1 MGASLGGSGASGGK
15 KRETSTPT
23 INITPLV
30 DVVLVVLIIFMIVT
44 PMVTKTF
51 WLNLPPKDDSKE
63 PAPPSDNKPLVMT
76 VDKDGVIRMN
86 TTVIAKHEI
95 KDRVPR
101 MLAAKEQ
108 KVLYFDAANDASYA
122 AAIEAM
128 DLSRS
133 GGVKSIAIL
142 TEAIAINK

>member
-1 MGASLGGSGASGGK
+1 MGATLGGGK
-15 KRETSTPT
+15 HKQGSTPT

-51 WLNLPPKDDSKE
+51 WLNLPPKDDTKE
-63 PAPPSDNKPLVMT
+63 PVPPSDNKPLVMT
-76 VDKDGVIRMN
+76 VDKAGVIRVN
-86 TTVIAKHEI
+86 TTVLQKHEL
-95 KDRVPR
+95 KERVPR
-101 MLAAKEQ
+101 LLAAKDQ
-108 KVLYFDAANDASYA
+108 KVLYFDAESDASYA

-128 DLSRS
+128 DLSRA

-142 TEAIAINK
+142 TESVLK

>member
-1 MGASLGGSGASGGK
+1 MGISLGGSGSGSK
-15 KRETSTPT
+15 KHNESSTPT

-51 WLNLPPKDDSKE
+51 WLNLPPKPDDKQE
-63 PAPPSDNKPLVMT
+63 PPPSDNKPLVMT
-76 VDKDGVIRMN
+76 VDKAGVIRMN
-86 TTVIAKHEI
+86 TTVIAKNEI
-95 KDRVPR
+95 RERVPR
-101 MLAAKEQ
+101 MLAAKDQ

-122 AAIEAM
+122 TAIEAM
-128 DLSRS
+128 DLSRA

-142 TEAIAINK
+142 TEAITIR

>member
-1 MGASLGGSGASGGK
+1 MGVALGGGGK
-15 KRETSTPT
+15 KKGSSAPN

-51 WLNLPPKDDSKE
+51 WLNLPPKPDKNEE
-63 PAPPSDNKPLVMT
+63 PPPPSDNKPLVMT
-76 VDKDGVIRMN
+76 VDKAGVIRMN
-86 TTVIAKHEI
+86 TTVLQKNEI

-101 MLAAKEQ
+101 MLAAKDQ

-128 DLSRS
+128 DLSRA

-142 TEAIAINK
+142 TETVLK

>member
-1 MGASLGGSGASGGK
+1 MGMSLGGGGK
-15 KRETSTPT
+15 RKKSTALPA

-51 WLNLPPKDDSKE
+51 WLNLPPKPNKDE
-63 PAPPSDNKPLVMT
+63 PAMPNDNKPLVLT
-76 VDKDGVIRMN
+76 VDKAGVVRMN
-86 TTVIAKHEI
+86 TTVLTKGEI
-95 KDRVPR
+95 RERVPR
-101 MLAAKEQ
+101 MLAAKDQ
-108 KVLYFDAANDASYA
+108 KVLYFDAHSDASYA

-128 DLSRS
+128 DLCRA

-142 TEAIAINK
+142 TETVMK

>member
-1 MGASLGGSGASGGK
+1 MGASLGGGSSKKSG
-15 KRETSTPT
+15 STPN

-51 WLNLPPKDDSKE
+51 WLNLPPKNDEKDVT
-63 PAPPSDNKPLVMT
+63 PPSDNKPLVMT
-76 VDKDGVIRMN
+76 VDKAGVIRMN
-86 TTVIAKHEI
+86 TTVIAKNEI
-95 KDRVPR
+95 RERVPR
-101 MLAAKEQ
+101 MLAAKDQ

-133 GGVKSIAIL
+133 AGVKSIAIL
-142 TEAIAINK
+142 TESVMPK

>member
-1 MGASLGGSGASGGK
+1 MGASLGGGGGK
-15 KRETSTPT
+15 KSGSTPN

-51 WLNLPPKDDSKE
+51 WLNLPPKNDEKDVT
-63 PAPPSDNKPLVMT
+63 PPSDNKPLVMT
-76 VDKDGVIRMN
+76 VDKSGVIRMN
-86 TTVIAKHEI
+86 TTVIAKNEI

-101 MLAAKEQ
+101 MLAAKDQ

-133 GGVKSIAIL
+133 AGVKSIAIL
-142 TEAIAINK
+142 TESVLPK

>member
-1 MGASLGGSGASGGK
+1 MGMAIGGGSK
-15 KRETSTPT
+15 KKSTATPA

-44 PMVTKTF
+44 PMMTKTF
-51 WLNLPPKDDSKE
+51 WLNLPPKNDEKVE
-63 PAPPSDNKPLVMT
+63 PVPNDNKPLVMT
-76 VDKDGVIRMN
+76 VDKTGVVRIN
-86 TTVIAKHEI
+86 TTVLSKAEI

-101 MLAAKEQ
+101 MLAAKDQ

-122 AAIEAM
+122 ASIEAM
-128 DLSRS
+128 DLSRA

-142 TEAIAINK
+142 TESVMK

>member
-1 MGASLGGSGASGGK
+1 MGASLGGMAGGGK
-15 KRETSTPT
+15 KKESSTPN

-51 WLNLPPKDDSKE
+51 WLNLPSKDKNEE
-63 PAPPSDNKPLVMT
+63 PPPPSDNKPLVMT
-76 VDKDGVIRMN
+76 VDKAGVIRIN
-86 TTVIAKHEI
+86 TTVLSKNEI

-101 MLAAKEQ
+101 MLAAKDQ

-122 AAIEAM
+122 VAIEAM

-142 TEAIAINK
+142 TESVLK

>member
-1 MGASLGGSGASGGK
+1 MGVSLGGSGGGRK
-15 KRETSTPT
+15 KAEATTPN

-51 WLNLPPKDDSKE
+51 WLNLPPKSDDKE
-63 PAPPSDNKPLVMT
+63 APPSDNKPLVMT
-76 VDKDGVIRMN
+76 VDRAGVIRMN
-86 TTVIAKHEI
+86 TTVISKAEL

-101 MLAAKEQ
+101 MLAAKDQ
-108 KVLYFDAANDASYA
+108 KVLYFDAASDASYA
-122 AAIEAM
+122 LAIEAM
-128 DLSRS
+128 DMSRS

-142 TEAIAINK
+142 TETVLK

>member
-1 MGASLGGSGASGGK
+1 MGASLGGMGGGK
-15 KRETSTPT
+15 KKDSSTPN

-51 WLNLPPKDDSKE
+51 WLNLPPKDKNEE

-76 VDKDGVIRMN
+76 VDKAGVIRMN
-86 TTVIAKHEI
+86 TTVISKNEI

-101 MLAAKEQ
+101 MLAAKDQ

-128 DLSRS
+128 DLSRA

-142 TEAIAINK
+142 TESVLGK

>member
-1 MGASLGGSGASGGK
+1 MGASLGGMGGGGK
-15 KRETSTPT
+15 KKESTTPN

-51 WLNLPPKDDSKE
+51 WLNLPPKDKNEE
-63 PAPPSDNKPLVMT
+63 PPPPSDNKPLVMT
-76 VDKDGVIRMN
+76 VDKAGVVRMN
-86 TTVIAKHEI
+86 TTVIAKNEI
-95 KDRVPR
+95 HDRVPR
-101 MLAAKEQ
+101 MLAAKDQ

-142 TEAIAINK
+142 TETVLK

>member
-1 MGASLGGSGASGGK
+1 MGAILGGGGK
-15 KRETSTPT
+15 KSTSTPN

-51 WLNLPPKDDSKE
+51 WLNLPPKNDEKE
-63 PAPPSDNKPLVMT
+63 VTPPSDNKPLVMT
-76 VDKDGVIRMN
+76 VDEAGVIRVN
-86 TTVIAKHEI
+86 TTVIPKSEL

-101 MLAAKEQ
+101 MLAARDQ

-122 AAIEAM
+122 AALEAM
-128 DLSRS
+128 DLSRTA
-133 GGVKSIAIL
+133 GVKSIAIL
-142 TEAIAINK
+142 TESVMAK

>member
-1 MGASLGGSGASGGK
+1 MGASLGGSGGSK
-15 KRETSTPT
+15 KNKGSSTPT

-51 WLNLPPKDDSKE
+51 WLNLPPKNEDRE
-63 PAPPSDNKPLVMT
+63 PPPPSDNKPLVMT
-76 VDKDGVIRMN
+76 VDKAGVIRIN
-86 TTVIAKHEI
+86 TTVISKNEVR
-95 KDRVPR
+95 DRVPR
-101 MLAAKEQ
+101 MLAAKDQ
-108 KVLYFDAANDASYA
+108 KVLYFDAASDASYA

-128 DLSRS
+128 DLSRA

-142 TEAIAINK
+142 TESVLK

>member
-1 MGASLGGSGASGGK
+1 MGATLGGSGKKKSG
-15 KRETSTPT
+15 STPN

-51 WLNLPPKDDSKE
+51 WLNLPPKNDDKE

-76 VDKDGVIRMN
+76 IDKAGVIRLN
-86 TTVIAKHEI
+86 TSVISKNEI
-95 KDRVPR
+95 KERVPR
-101 MLAAKEQ
+101 MLAAKDQ
-108 KVLYFDAANDASYA
+108 KVLYFDASNDASYA

-142 TEAIAINK
+142 TESVMPK

>member
-1 MGASLGGSGASGGK
+1 MGMSVGGGSK
-15 KRETSTPT
+15 KKGTALPA

-51 WLNLPPKDDSKE
+51 WLNLPPKDDKNE

-76 VDKDGVIRMN
+76 VDKAGVIRIN
-86 TTVIAKHEI
+86 TTILSKAEVSE
-95 KDRVPR
+95 RVPR
-101 MLAAKEQ
+101 MLAAKDQ
-108 KVLYFDAANDASYA
+108 KVLYFDAHNDASYA
-122 AAIEAM
+122 VAIEAM
-128 DLSRS
+128 DLSRA

-142 TEAIAINK
+142 TDSVMK

>member
-1 MGASLGGSGASGGK
+1 MGASLGGMGVGGK
-15 KRETSTPT
+15 KKESSSPT

-51 WLNLPPKDDSKE
+51 WLNLPPKDKNEE
-63 PAPPSDNKPLVMT
+63 PPPPSDNKPLVMT
-76 VDKDGVIRMN
+76 VDKAGVIRMN
-86 TTVIAKHEI
+86 TQVIAKNEI
-95 KDRVPR
+95 RDRVPR
-101 MLAAKEQ
+101 MLAAKDQ
-108 KVLYFDAANDASYA
+108 KVLYFDAASDASYA

-128 DLSRS
+128 DLSRA

-142 TEAIAINK
+142 TETVLK

>member
-1 MGASLGGSGASGGK
+1 MSLSLGGSGSKGPQKADASK
-15 KRETSTPT
+15 PN

-51 WLNLPPKDDSKE
+51 WLNLPPKEDTKAE
-63 PAPPSDNKPLVMT
+63 PPLPNDNKPLVMT
-76 VDKDGVIRMN
+76 VDKAGVIRMN
-86 TTVIAKHEI
+86 TTVLSKAEI
-95 KDRVPR
+95 KSRVPR
-101 MLAAKEQ
+101 MLAAKDQ
-108 KVLYFDAANDASYA
+108 KVLYFDAHNDASYA

-128 DLSRS
+128 DLSRA

-142 TEAIAINK
+142 TEGIVK

>member
-1 MGASLGGSGASGGK
+1 MGVSLGGGKGK
-15 KRETSTPT
+15 KGTALPA

-51 WLNLPPKDDSKE
+51 WLNLPPKDDKSE
-63 PAPPSDNKPLVMT
+63 PVPPSDNKPLVMT
-76 VDKDGVIRMN
+76 VDKAGVIRVN
-86 TTVIAKHEI
+86 TTVLTKREVRE
-95 KDRVPR
+95 RVPR
-101 MLAAKEQ
+101 MLAAKDQ
-108 KVLYFDAANDASYA
+108 KVLYFDAHNDASYA

-128 DLSRS
+128 DLSRA

-142 TEAIAINK
+142 TESVMK

>member
-1 MGASLGGSGASGGK
+1 MGATLGGGK
-15 KRETSTPT
+15 HKEGSTPT

-63 PAPPSDNKPLVMT
+63 PPPPSDNKPLVMT
-76 VDKDGVIRMN
+76 VDKAGVIRIN
-86 TTVIAKHEI
+86 TTVLAKAEI
-95 KDRVPR
+95 RDRVPR
-101 MLAAKEQ
+101 MLAAKDQ
-108 KVLYFDAANDASYA
+108 KVLYFDAASDASYA

-128 DLSRS
+128 DLSRA

-142 TEAIAINK
+142 TETVLK

>member
-1 MGASLGGSGASGGK
+1 MGASLAGSGGGK
-15 KRETSTPT
+15 KNKGGTTPN

-51 WLNLPPKDDSKE
+51 WLNLPPKNDDKE
-63 PAPPSDNKPLVMT
+63 PPPPSDNKPLVMT
-76 VDKDGVIRMN
+76 VDKAGVIRVN
-86 TTVIAKHEI
+86 TTIISKNEVRE
-95 KDRVPR
+95 RVPR
-101 MLAAKEQ
+101 MLAAKDQ
-108 KVLYFDAANDASYA
+108 KVLYFDAASDASYA

-128 DLSRS
+128 DLSRA

-142 TEAIAINK
+142 TESVLK